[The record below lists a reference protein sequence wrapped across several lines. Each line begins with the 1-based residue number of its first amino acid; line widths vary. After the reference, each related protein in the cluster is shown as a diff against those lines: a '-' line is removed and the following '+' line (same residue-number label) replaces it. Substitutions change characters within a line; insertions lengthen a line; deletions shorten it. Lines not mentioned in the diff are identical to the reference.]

1 MGFSKEA
8 VTYVNDMFAQ
18 KRRNSSA
25 ELLEKKAELF
35 SAVPRLRDI
44 EKELSDCGLKTV
56 RCVISRSPDIKGVIE
71 KLREENMKLQKE
83 RVEILKSLQLP
94 ADYLEVKFDCPVC
107 KDEGY
112 VDGRMCSCY
121 QKELKKYTYN
131 KLNRS
136 SHLKLS
142 DFSKFNLSYY
152 PDITPEGS
160 AVSIRNKMEQI
171 YSFCVSY
178 AKNFCDKS
186 GNILMSGAT
195 GLGKTFLSLC
205 IASAAIEKGYGVIYS
220 SAQNLLNNLER
231 EKFGSSESGILDDV
245 LECDLLIIDDLGT
258 EFVTSF
264 TVATV
269 YNIINT
275 RINTGKPVII
285 NTNLSLSAMQ
295 EVYSERIVSR
305 IIGEYTILKFVGND
319 IRQIKKLEGAKDGQ
333 KL

>member
-8 VTYVNDMFAQ
+8 ITYVNAMFAK

-25 ELLEKKAELF
+25 ELFEKKAELY
-35 SAVPRLRDI
+35 SAMPRLREI
-44 EKELSDCGLKTV
+44 EKELSESGLKTV
-56 RCVISRSPDIKGVIE
+56 RCVISRSTDVNSVIE
-71 KLREENMKLQKE
+71 KLREENLRLQRE
-83 RVEILKSLQLP
+83 RAEILNKLQLP
-94 ADYLEVKFDCPVC
+94 SDYLDARFDCPVC

-112 VDGRMCSCY
+112 VDGKMCNCY
-121 QKELKKYTYN
+121 IKELKKFTYD
-131 KLNRS
+131 KLNKS
-136 SHLKLS
+136 SHLRLS
-142 DFSKFNLSYY
+142 DFSKFNISYY

-171 YSFCVSY
+171 YKFCVSY
-178 AKNFCDKS
+178 GNNFCEKS

-220 SAQNLLNNLER
+220 SAQNLLNNLEK
-231 EKFGSSESGILDDV
+231 EKFGSSEDGILNDV

-258 EFVTSF
+258 EFSTSF

-295 EVYSERIVSR
+295 DIYSERIVSR
-305 IIGEYTILKFVGND
+305 IIGEYTILKFAGND
-319 IRQIKKLEGAKDGQ
+319 IRQLKKLEGAKDGQ